1 MLSSYLKAQAKTKKE
16 RAKKSAKK
24 KADLKKKGMSDADAQ
39 KKIEKDSRDKW
50 FKKKMAGRYGYS
62 FI

>member
-1 MLSSYLKAQAKTKKE
+1 MRKDAEKKRRA

-24 KADLKKKGMSDADAQ
+24 KAILKSNGMSDADAQ

-50 FKKKMAGRYGYS
+50 FKKKMAGRYGHT